1 MKKLFLFCS
10 TFLVVLSSCQKDIT
24 TTNVSLNGVNKV
36 MQTPSKESM
45 DLKKNGDPSFTFDK
59 LNANVKVENGILVF
73 ETANSRFVDFKI
85 GF

>member
-1 MKKLFLFCS
+1 
-10 TFLVVLSSCQKDIT
+10 
-24 TTNVSLNGVNKV
+24 